1 MTRDGG
7 AMPAL
12 ARLGSSGKFEE
23 LSIRGQ
29 RDLAEGPPS
38 GATDQRS
45 TRSGATT
52 RPLLTAYLILALAFA
67 LRAFEVGRQALR
79 GDEAFSV
86 TFVLQPLAAM
96 FRAMATTEPNPP
108 LYWLLL
114 RGWLGLAGRSELA
127 ARWPSVL
134 AGVLAT
140 ALAYR
145 LGRAL
150 AGRAVGLSAMLLVA
164 VSPFL
169 IWYGQDARAYS
180 LLTALVV
187 GATWLT
193 WEAAGRRSWTWW
205 AAAGALWWL
214 ALFAHYFAALAFAAV
229 GLALLLERWLIAP
242 PATRPRWRPAALM
255 ALGVILAYLPWAI
268 YVGPLLAGQSK
279 SWLQPLGFGQAL
291 AAILAAA
298 SAGPAST
305 GATPALQFAGAILLA
320 VLLIAGTVA
329 GLRHRPSAAIWLLVM
344 GLGPPLTLWLASL
357 ARPVFTEQ
365 YFISCLPAL
374 LGLAAWGVQSVPR
387 RWPAARP
394 LQATGLALWAAIA
407 LAASQNSYFNPA
419 FAKSPDW
426 RGLVSYLAQTAR
438 PDEVVIVNLPDPA
451 FFLYYHGP
459 MPVETSPPAP
469 LAQAGTA
476 ATEAQLARLR
486 DQFQHL
492 RFLFQPS
499 PAYDPDSFVGAW
511 LDACCE
517 KMDDRFV
524 NGFRIQTYD
533 TPSGSLAA
541 RQAYRADF
549 AGGPRLTGFRVASAA
564 LHAGDA
570 LHLTLYWTTT
580 QPITASYTVFVHLLA
595 ADGFDLV
602 QADSLPAGGRRT
614 TDQWAPGGDVIDPH
628 ILALPADVP
637 PGDYQLEVGLYLLA
651 SGQRLGLV
659 GSTGPTV
666 DAVRLPV
673 TITVASP

>member
-1 MTRDGG
+1 L
-7 AMPAL
+7 P
-12 ARLGSSGKFEE
+12 
-23 LSIRGQ
+23 
-29 RDLAEGPPS
+29 
-38 GATDQRS
+38 
-45 TRSGATT
+45 
-52 RPLLTAYLILALAFA
+52 AYLVLGLAFA

-79 GDEAFSV
+79 GDEGFSV
-86 TFVLQPLAAM
+86 TFVLQPLGAM
-96 FRAMATTEPNPP
+96 FRAMATSEPNPP

-134 AGVLAT
+134 AGVLAA
-140 ALAYR
+140 ALTYR

-150 AGRAVGLSAMLLVA
+150 AGRAVGLVAMLLVA
-164 VSPFL
+164 ISPFL
-169 IWYGQDARAYS
+169 IWYGQDARVYS

-193 WEAAGRRSWTWW
+193 WEAARRRTWTWW

-229 GLALLLERWLIAP
+229 GAATGLALLLE

-255 ALGVILAYLPWAI
+255 ALGVILAYLPWAF
-268 YVGPLLAGQSK
+268 YVGPLLAGQNK
-279 SWLQPLGFGQAL
+279 SWIQPLGFGQAL

-298 SAGPAST
+298 SAGPAVA
-305 GATPALQFAGAILLA
+305 GATPVLQFAGAVLLA
-320 VLLIAGTVA
+320 VFIVAGTA
-329 GLRHRPSAAIWLLVM
+329 DGLRHRRMAAIWLLVM
-344 GLGPPLTLWLASL
+344 GLGPPLALWLASL

-374 LGLAAWGVQSVPR
+374 LCLAAWGLRSPTGR
-387 RWPAARP
+387 AGRWPALRP

-407 LAASQNSYFNPA
+407 LAAAQNSTFNPA

-438 PDEVVIVNLPDPA
+438 PGEVVIVNLPDPA

-486 DQFQHL
+486 DQFQHV
-492 RFLFQPS
+492 RFLFEPS
-499 PAYDPDSFVGAW
+499 PAYDPDGFTGAW

-541 RQAYRADF
+541 RQTYRADF
-549 AGGPRLTGFRVASAA
+549 AGGPGLTGYRVTSTI
-564 LHAGDA
+564 LHAGDVS
-570 LHLTLYWTTT
+570 LYWTTA
-580 QPITASYTVFVHLLA
+580 QPITNSYTVFVHLLA
-595 ADGFDLV
+595 ADGFDQA
-602 QADSLPAGGRRT
+602 QADSLPAGGRHT
-614 TDQWAPGGDVIDPH
+614 TDQWAPGSDVIDAH
-628 ILALPADVP
+628 SVALPADLP

-651 SGQRLGLV
+651 TGKRVPLV
-659 GSTGPTV
+659 GSTGPAT

-673 TITVASP
+673 TITVAAR